1 MIPGGVLHGA
11 TGFLF
16 ALIAYTG
23 WTISRDR
30 AKAGVR
36 TLIIASTCSLG
47 LMTLPGFF
55 GSLGINIPTYLSILL
70 GFPVATGTFFAIV
83 LQIGSLLASRNSE
96 EFRS

>member
-1 MIPGGVLHGA
+1 MIPGGVVHGA

-30 AKAGVR
+30 AQTGVR

-47 LMTLPGFF
+47 LMAIPGFL
-55 GSLGINIPTYLSILL
+55 GSLQISIPTYLSILL
-70 GFPVATGTFFAIV
+70 GFPVATGTFIAIA
-83 LQIGSLLASRNSE
+83 LQIGSLLASRKS
-96 EFRS
+96 